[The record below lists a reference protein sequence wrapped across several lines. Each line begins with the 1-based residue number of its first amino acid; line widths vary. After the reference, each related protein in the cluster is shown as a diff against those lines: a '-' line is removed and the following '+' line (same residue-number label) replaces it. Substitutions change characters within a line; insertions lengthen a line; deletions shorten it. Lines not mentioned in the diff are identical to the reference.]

1 MLRNDYN
8 LEEIAY
14 KFPLQ
19 ITIDKK
25 IIISKIL
32 IGSMQLVKKFS
43 TVDP

>member
-8 LEEIAY
+8 LEEIAN

-25 IIISKIL
+25 ENDNNK
-32 IGSMQLVKKFS
+32 
-43 TVDP
+43 